1 MKPTQKVTRPSY
13 FGTDTRHGRPCIGP
27 SRQGRCYELAGY
39 AVMSTLAEAV
49 LVHGTIRV
57 PGSSDP
63 TAPYEHAWVVLAD
76 GQIWEPTQARLWDAG
91 LFWCVMQP
99 VVANTYTH
107 TQLRRAITRAGHW
120 GPWR

>member
-1 MKPTQKVTRPSY
+1 MKPTQKATLPY
-13 FGTDTRHGRPCIGP
+13 NFGTDTLNGRPCIGS

-39 AVMSTLAEAV
+39 AVMSTLADAV
-49 LVHGTIRV
+49 LVHGTIRI

-76 GQIWEPTQARLWDAG
+76 GQIWEPTQAHLWDAG

-99 VVANTYTH
+99 VVANTSTH
-107 TQLRRAITRAGHW
+107 AELCATSMRTGHW

>member
-1 MKPTQKVTRPSY
+1 MNAAVSVV
-13 FGTDTRHGRPCIGP
+13 GS

-39 AVMSTLAEAV
+39 AVMSTLVDAV
-49 LVHGTIRV
+49 LVHGTIRI

-63 TAPYEHAWVVLAD
+63 AAPYEHAWVVLAD
-76 GQIWEPTQARLWDAG
+76 GRVWDPTQARLLGAG
-91 LFWCVMQP
+91 LFWCVLQP

-107 TQLRRAITRAGHW
+107 AELHPTSMRTGHW